1 MINFFVKTW
10 LYCIVLCIV
19 GMWVSLIGMN
29 QDSPII
35 LALLSL
41 PFFGLFV
48 GGILALGIFGEV
60 RSIARSITGFFFGG

>member
-19 GMWVSLIGMN
+19 GIWVSLIGMN
-29 QDSPII
+29 QGNPII

-41 PFFGLFV
+41 PFFGLFAA
-48 GGILALGIFGEV
+48 GILALGIFGEV
-60 RSIARSITGFFFGG
+60 RSIARSVTGFFFGG